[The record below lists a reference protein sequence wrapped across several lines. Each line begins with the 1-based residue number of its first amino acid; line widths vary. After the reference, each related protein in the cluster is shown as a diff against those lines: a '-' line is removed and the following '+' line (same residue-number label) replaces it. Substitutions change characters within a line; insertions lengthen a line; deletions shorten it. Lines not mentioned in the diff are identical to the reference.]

1 MSASPADTP
10 LTTPPSAVA
19 TAVFEDVH
27 VASVVTGRPELSD
40 SVAVAVNC
48 AVAPTAGAVPLT
60 ATAVTG
66 AVDEDGAEDGDEDG
80 AEGDDADEREDEDVD
95 DGELVHAG
103 VRARRTNT
111 SRSEA
116 RNTRATA

>member
-1 MSASPADTP
+1 M
-10 LTTPPSAVA
+10 
-19 TAVFEDVH
+19 
-27 VASVVTGRPELSD
+27 VTGRPELSD

>member
-1 MSASPADTP
+1 M
-10 LTTPPSAVA
+10 
-19 TAVFEDVH
+19 
-27 VASVVTGRPELSD
+27 
-40 SVAVAVNC
+40 NC
-48 AVAPTAGAVPLT
+48 AVAPTAGAVPVT
-60 ATAVTG
+60 ATAVAA
-66 AVDEDGAEDGDEDG
+66 AVDEDG

-111 SRSEA
+111 SRREG